1 MSLERRAHSPPED
14 FMNQPPKIDSPFLQ
28 AAPLKLGFG
37 TVMLMLLMVVAA
49 GAALLVWYAL
59 QVPAITS
66 ELNAWLGRPNPV
78 VDTAEGRR
86 AQVIFL
92 LVVYSAPLA
101 LGIMVYTLHYLLA
114 WLNHW
119 SQTRDDADDEPY
131 RME

>member
-1 MSLERRAHSPPED
+1 
-14 FMNQPPKIDSPFLQ
+14 MNPRLKIDSPFLQ

-37 TVMLMLLMVVAA
+37 TVMLMLLTVVAA

-101 LGIMVYTLHYLLA
+101 LGIMVYMLHYFLA
-114 WLNHW
+114 WLNRW
-119 SQTRDDADDEPY
+119 SQTREDADDEPF